1 MSVYPEFLE
10 YIHQVGMYVP
20 GYNYEEMYNIM
31 VYTLTYQ
38 INPTNHFIYTPQFMN
53 QLYDYLEELL
63 DPVEMTDVET
73 ESNEPPPILTHTN
86 QMNQTN
92 QMTHTNQTNQT
103 NQMTHTNQTNQTAL
117 EAFNQYI
124 ITALNNP
131 IHNHNNNQNQNQNLY
146 NMNYNN
152 MNHNIVYYNNT

>member
-38 INPTNHFIYTPQFMN
+38 MNPTNHFIYTPQFMN
-53 QLYDYLEELL
+53 QLYDYLEELI

-73 ESNEPPPILTHTN
+73 ESESNEPNEPPPILTN

-92 QMTHTNQTNQT
+92 Q
-103 NQMTHTNQTNQTAL
+103 TAL
-117 EAFNQYI
+117 QAFNQYI

-131 IHNHNNNQNQNQNLY
+131 IHNHNNNQNYNNNQNQNLY

-152 MNHNIVYYNNT
+152 IVYYNNT